1 MFDYQA
7 GEKYKITLIMVA
19 IAGMMGGI
27 FFTVLLMPTPDAGAA
42 HNRKR
47 GPVTRAMTD
56 PDVTGYR
63 APSPEMQQG
72 GSGAVN
78 PQALTGAGP
87 TNYNPVSPLDATNMV
102 SEFSHYAFDLNAHSA
117 RQSQERAIQQFMT
130 PDCAQAY
137 RQNIWKEETAQQV
150 EQSGLQSEFHVDG
163 ISPGNLLGDG
173 SIEVDLLGKQSLGV
187 GANRKTRDVKVRY
200 LIKNLPDGPKIAGIQ
215 ELGK

>member
-19 IAGMMGGI
+19 VAGMMGGI
-27 FFTVLLMPTPDAGAA
+27 FFTVLLMPTPDAGAHA
-42 HNRKR
+42 KRSR

-63 APSPEMQQG
+63 GPHPDAQQ

-78 PQALTGAGP
+78 PQSLSGPGPAYTPVDPAQAG
-87 TNYNPVSPLDATNMV
+87 NLVH
-102 SEFSHYAFDLNAHSA
+102 EFSNYAFDLNAHSA
-117 RQSQERAIQQFMT
+117 RASQEKAIQQFMT
-130 PDCAQAY
+130 PECAHAY
-137 RQNIWKEETAQQV
+137 RQNIWKEQTAQQV
-150 EQSGLQSEFHVDG
+150 EQSGLQSSFQVEGV
-163 ISPGNLLGDG
+163 SAGNLLGDG
-173 SIEVDLLGKQSLGV
+173 SIEVDLQGKQSLGV
-187 GANRKTRDVKVRY
+187 GPNRKTRDVKVRY